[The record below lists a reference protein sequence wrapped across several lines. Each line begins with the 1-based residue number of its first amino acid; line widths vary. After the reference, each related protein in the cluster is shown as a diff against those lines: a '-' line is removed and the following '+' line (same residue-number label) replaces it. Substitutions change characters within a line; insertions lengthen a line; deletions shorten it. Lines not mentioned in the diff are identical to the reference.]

1 MTSRDATGDTSSN
14 GRDVQAIDI
23 IDPSQLEVV
32 SITLAPTDPIITVDP
47 ASAPHPTQAFMV
59 TGQRRDGTMATG
71 LAALW
76 SLVPAGSGAVDPNL
90 VGAINET
97 TGVFTASGSAGGEI
111 RVQAAVATQS
121 GMVMASTSLTVLIHA
136 TVLVNGAP
144 PDVMSHFAGAAMTD
158 PARQAD
164 VAYPLDQSV
173 MPQNVYPADI
183 QWNNGAAGDDFRIT
197 MRKPHANVIA
207 YLHAESGFTND
218 YLVEQTVWRQLAQTD
233 VGDSMSITV
242 DRYEAATSQVITSPP
257 VNMRFANGA
266 VAGTIYYWD
275 IAAGQARRIDDGTAT
290 RTTPIPTPPTSPDDA
305 SNCMGC
311 HAVSRDGRYFA
322 GRLGG
327 GGNNRG
333 VIFDLTTDLS
343 AAPAPSLYPIN
354 EAARWSY
361 ASFSPDSTRL
371 VTDNYTTAPTPRL
384 QVLDPMN
391 GTVVTPNI
399 GLGTQPSWSP
409 DGRTIAFVAVPAGT
423 WGGEFSAGQIS
434 TLPVTGPDAYGSP
447 TMLHD
452 GASLAAQPET
462 GAADSYPS
470 WTPDSH
476 WLAFSHGD
484 VSRSDTGR
492 GAIYLIGSTPG
503 SAAVRLD
510 RATGGASSADNFF
523 PNFSPFDSGG
533 YFWLSFLSRRDYG
546 NASAGT
552 RGAHRQQI
560 WVTAVRHMPDGS
572 TDPSE
577 VAYWLPGQDTH
588 SANISAF
595 WAPRPC
601 RRDSEGC
608 AVSSECC
615 SGICRDDGT
624 GHGTCQPPPM
634 SMCHTAYQ
642 PCGGGGCCEGLVCIS
657 NICSPPPG

>member
-327 GGNNRG
+327 AGAFALSDQRGGAMVVRVVQPRQHAARHRQLHHGADAAPSGPRSDERHGRHAEHRTRHTAFVVARRTHDRVRSGARGHVGRG
-333 VIFDLTTDLS
+333 VLGRTDLDSPGHRPRCLRVTDDAARRRVARS
-343 AAPAPSLYPIN
+343 AA
-354 EAARWSY
+354 R
-361 ASFSPDSTRL
+361 DR
-371 VTDNYTTAPTPRL
+371 R
-384 QVLDPMN
+384 
-391 GTVVTPNI
+391 
-399 GLGTQPSWSP
+399 
-409 DGRTIAFVAVPAGT
+409 GR
-423 WGGEFSAGQIS
+423 Q
-434 TLPVTGPDAYGSP
+434 
-447 TMLHD
+447 
-452 GASLAAQPET
+452 
-462 GAADSYPS
+462 
-470 WTPDSH
+470 
-476 WLAFSHGD
+476 
-484 VSRSDTGR
+484 
-492 GAIYLIGSTPG
+492 
-503 SAAVRLD
+503 
-510 RATGGASSADNFF
+510 
-523 PNFSPFDSGG
+523 
-533 YFWLSFLSRRDYG
+533 LSFVD
-546 NASAGT
+546 A
-552 RGAHRQQI
+552 
-560 WVTAVRHMPDGS
+560 
-572 TDPSE
+572 
-577 VAYWLPGQDTH
+577 
-588 SANISAF
+588 
-595 WAPRPC
+595 
-601 RRDSEGC
+601 
-608 AVSSECC
+608 
-615 SGICRDDGT
+615 
-624 GHGTCQPPPM
+624 
-634 SMCHTAYQ
+634 
-642 PCGGGGCCEGLVCIS
+642 
-657 NICSPPPG
+657 